1 MNSRVTQIIPA
12 VLALAVI
19 GFRYFSQWCIEITRA
34 CYGTMIDHIAFSVTN
49 PLDSFTRFFIVI
61 ALILILI
68 PKAIFKSWL
77 KFAAWALPLAFLDI
91 ASTPVYGA
99 MQGFGM
105 MPSGPGRDDAARSD
119 GQLFLIISLIIIV
132 FGFIRARLEASGKRT
147 EREIKSILKESWVVV
162 TAIAGFAFAAFLLY
176 PPFVRTIS
184 ASITDF
190 AGAVS
195 LSLVTLGY
203 GGYVAYR
210 KNRAHEPLGWR
221 LPLAFSLA
229 GVTIVFLAVSF
240 VLA

>member
-19 GFRYFSQWCIEITRA
+19 GFRYYSQWCITA
-34 CYGTMIDHIAFSVTN
+34 SLTCYGAWEHWIYLGVTSPTFFFSVYFA
-49 PLDSFTRFFIVI
+49 PI
-61 ALILILI
+61 ALLLIFI

-229 GVTIVFLAVSF
+229 GVTIVLLVAYFMLA
-240 VLA
+240 

>member
-12 VLALAVI
+12 VLVFASFIFVETS
-19 GFRYFSQWCIEITRA
+19 YWCVYSYGV
-34 CYGTMIDHIAFSVTN
+34 CYGTWVSYIYEYFTN
-49 PLDSFTRFFIVI
+49 PLYNFFLYFAPV

-132 FGFIRARLEASGKRT
+132 LGFIRARLEASGKRT

-229 GVTIVFLAVSF
+229 GVTIVLLVAYFMLA
-240 VLA
+240 